1 MCVCRVVCVDRTRPR
16 RRVCVRTVSQYG
28 ERTDHACTFWKT
40 YTVGDGTNRIHGCFV
55 VECMESLCVYIV
67 VHAHRARECMHA
79 RASNGCDG
87 IDACI
92 RLSSTR
98 EETDARDART
108 ATIDIDRIERLSPSR
123 LSRVSI
129 DRLDRRIHRISF
141 IHSFRCDRRDAR
153 THERTNE
160 PRDDALERDATDE
173 RREILDE
180 RRVRSHRARRERYA
194 RLERTTRRIAHSL
207 RARILNH
214 PPETI
219 ERLNAMKRAKRSS
232 D

>member
-1 MCVCRVVCVDRTRPR
+1 
-16 RRVCVRTVSQYG
+16 
-28 ERTDHACTFWKT
+28 
-40 YTVGDGTNRIHGCFV
+40 
-55 VECMESLCVYIV
+55 MESLCVYIV

-194 RLERTTRRIAHSL
+194 RLERTTHRIAHSL
-207 RARILNH
+207 HFKPPTGDDRARI
-214 PPETI
+214 
-219 ERLNAMKRAKRSS
+219 AMHATKRAKRSS

>member
-1 MCVCRVVCVDRTRPR
+1 
-16 RRVCVRTVSQYG
+16 
-28 ERTDHACTFWKT
+28 
-40 YTVGDGTNRIHGCFV
+40 
-55 VECMESLCVYIV
+55 MESLCVYIV

-129 DRLDRRIHRISF
+129 DRFDRRIHRISF

-153 THERTNE
+153 RKERPE
-160 PRDDALERDATDE
+160 GRRDRRGTRPTRDARSSTRDASVRIARGE
-173 RREILDE
+173 RGT
-180 RRVRSHRARRERYA
+180 RVSNARRIES
-194 RLERTTRRIAHSL
+194 RIHC
-207 RARILNH
+207 ILNH

-219 ERLNAMKRAKRSS
+219 ARELQCMRRNARNDRVIDEFVLRVNAWVGRCLYGEKTDDRSIERDVTSIETTRFG
-232 D
+232 

>member
-1 MCVCRVVCVDRTRPR
+1 MCVCVSVVCVDRTRPR
-16 RRVCVRTVSQYG
+16 RRVYVRTVSQYG

-129 DRLDRRIHRISF
+129 DRFDRRIHRISF

-153 THERTNE
+153 RKERPE
-160 PRDDALERDATDE
+160 GRRDRRGTRPTRDARSSTRDASVRIARGE
-173 RREILDE
+173 RGTRVSNA
-180 RRVRSHRARRERYA
+180 RRVES
-194 RLERTTRRIAHSL
+194 RIHCMHAF
-207 RARILNH
+207 
-214 PPETI
+214 
-219 ERLNAMKRAKRSS
+219 
-232 D
+232 